1 MLRTRLILPAMTLLA
16 YSCAVGAQ
24 GLGYDPPSR
33 VARLAYSSGD
43 VQFAPA
49 GETLWD
55 SARRNRPLVTGDRLL
70 TGSDGRAALEMG
82 DSAVRINDN
91 SAFDLLNLDDRTAQ
105 IELSQGALNL
115 RVRNLAVGQTYE
127 VDTPVLAFVAG
138 QPGDYRLDV
147 APDGNGTIVTVFAG
161 SGTVYGENGA
171 SLAVYA
177 RHSYHFDDAQLIN
190 VSDDGL
196 PPADSFDRFS
206 FARDSRYMRSP
217 SRRYVSAD
225 VIGYDDLDANGDWQA
240 SSNYGEVWYPTH
252 VASDWAPYRDGRW
265 EWVDPYGWTWID
277 NTQWG
282 FAPYHYGRWVYVQD
296 RWGWIPGEQ
305 QERAV
310 YAPALVAFFGGSGL
324 GISLSIGNSEPVG
337 WFPLGPN
344 DVYLPPYQV
353 SRNYFNN
360 INVTNIRVVN
370 NTVIN
375 NTIINNYYSS
385 YNNPNAAQHINYAY
399 RATPQAVT
407 VVPQNVFAGARAVTP
422 AMLSIKPGAL
432 VKANIQPTPH
442 VTPSLA
448 SLGGKLQVQPA
459 GNPGRAFARPVVA
472 RTAPPPPPMPFAA
485 REKMIASRGGAPIP
499 MPQLR
504 QLQQNRANSEPLPP
518 HVRLIAPSA
527 AGALQ
532 PIAAHAMPNGAMR
545 APGTVAGQPVLPA
558 RTVPMRPGELPSAR
572 FAARPGATGAA
583 QMPGMGQSGAS
594 APRANAN
601 TGIVP
606 PSMRRAAP
614 VQSPAIGS
622 NAGRPLPAAAAPA
635 MGRRGDGFVHA
646 PTAPERNAPAIGG
659 LAPDQAHLIQQRAAQ
674 QQAAQAQQQRA
685 AQSNALQTRAAE
697 DRAAQ
702 IRAAQEQRAATE
714 RTTQMQAQAQAERM
728 AAQQRVAADQAARAQ
743 GQHAAEQRNAQ
754 QAQQAERA
762 AQERAT
768 QMQAQRAA
776 GQERAAQAQ
785 QQQAQRAAAQERAAQ
800 MQAQRAAAEQQR
812 AAQLQDQR
820 AAIEQQRAAQ
830 MQAQRAVVEQQR
842 AAQMQAQAQ
851 QRQLQ
856 LQRQAPPPAKK
867 PQPAEADPNAKKKDN
882 GQGPPGQ

>member
-55 SARRNRPLVTGDRLL
+55 SASRNRPLVTGDRLL
-70 TGSDGRAALEMG
+70 TGNDGRAALEMG

-190 VSDDGL
+190 VSDEGL

-206 FARDSRYMRSP
+206 FARDSRYLRSP

-296 RWGWIPGEQ
+296 RWGWIPGER

-407 VVPQNVFAGARAVTP
+407 VVPQSVFAGARAVTP
-422 AMLSIKPGAL
+422 AMLSIKPAAL
-432 VKANIQPTPH
+432 VKANIMPTPH
-442 VTPSLA
+442 VTPNLA

-518 HVRLIAPSA
+518 HVRVIAPGA
-527 AGALQ
+527 AGAAQ
-532 PIAAHAMPNGAMR
+532 PIAAHALPNAAMR
-545 APGTVAGQPVLPA
+545 APGTVAGQPVMPA
-558 RTVPMRPGELPSAR
+558 HAVPMRPGELPSAR
-572 FAARPGATGAA
+572 FAARPGAAGAA
-583 QMPGMGQSGAS
+583 PVPGMSQGGLP
-594 APRANAN
+594 APRGNAN

-614 VQSPAIGS
+614 VQSPATGS
-622 NAGRPLPAAAAPA
+622 NAGRPLPAPA
-635 MGRRGDGFVHA
+635 MGPRGDGFVHA
-646 PTAPERNAPAIGG
+646 PTAPARNAPAIGG
-659 LAPDQAHLIQQRAAQ
+659 FAPDQQARLIQQRAAQ

-702 IRAAQEQRAATE
+702 IQAAQQQRAATE
-714 RTTQMQAQAQAERM
+714 RTTQVQAQADRI
-728 AAQQRVAADQAARAQ
+728 AAQQRAAADQATRTQA
-743 GQHAAEQRNAQ
+743 QHAAEQQRNAQLQTQRAAEQERAAQAQ
-754 QAQQAERA
+754 QAQRA

-776 GQERAAQAQ
+776 EQGRAAQMQAQRAVEQERAAQAQ
-785 QQQAQRAAAQERAAQ
+785 QAQRAAAAQERAAQ

-812 AAQLQDQR
+812 T
-820 AAIEQQRAAQ
+820 AQ
-830 MQAQRAVVEQQR
+830 MQAQQ
-842 AAQMQAQAQ
+842 AAAAQ

-856 LQRQAPPPAKK
+856 LQRQAPPPEKK
-867 PQPAEADPNAKKKDN
+867 PQPAKPDPNAKNKDN